1 MKMLNLTLEQT
12 MQILAVLICN
22 VNFWLNEFIPTLK
35 NTCFGPKKMMKTFLP
50 AVLENTEK
58 TSSCFITIFHNYG
71 VASPV
76 FFNFCLLAYLE

>member
-22 VNFWLNEFIPTLK
+22 VNFLLNEFIPTLK

-50 AVLENTEK
+50 AVLENTEEK
-58 TSSCFITIFHNYG
+58 HLHVLSQFFTIMG
-71 VASPV
+71 
-76 FFNFCLLAYLE
+76 LLLLFSLTFAF